1 TNKRPQN
8 IISSLELDP
17 AIMEKRNIERQERY
31 RKVEAAEVRFETHM
45 CEDAE
50 YLIVAFGCAARICQK
65 SVELL
70 REQGIKAGLL
80 RPITL
85 WPFPYQAIDAY
96 SDQVRS
102 ILTVELNAGQMVED
116 VRLAVEGKVPVG
128 HYGRMGGIVP
138 APEEIVEALKKKL

>member
-1 TNKRPQN
+1 
-8 IISSLELDP
+8 
-17 AIMEKRNIERQERY
+17 
-31 RKVEAAEVRFETHM
+31 
-45 CEDAE
+45 
-50 YLIVAFGCAARICQK
+50 
-65 SVELL
+65 
-70 REQGIKAGLL
+70 
-80 RPITL
+80 L
-85 WPFPYQAIDAY
+85 WPFPYKAIEAY